1 MSSTAVKYVFVLP
14 VWGEQYLDRF
24 LRYGLPTQLA
34 PGNLPRM
41 PTDSHYRLFTLS
53 HDAKT
58 LRRSPAFRRLRGLM
72 RTTVELIDNF
82 DLSDSLAAMC
92 ECHMRALAEAAESDA
107 AVVILHPD
115 TLWSDGTFAR
125 LDQIVRR
132 GKRAVMIA
140 CPRLNAET
148 ALPELRERF
157 PGSDGISI
165 SANARE
171 LVELGLRHLHP
182 VAEAHLWNDYRNT
195 YPAHYYWR
203 VGNQGLLIRSFDLT
217 HIILRPVPRTLA
229 VPVRSQHFVRLM
241 FPKREDV
248 HVVSDSDE
256 ICGFEFSISDHWCD
270 TVARQPVPLDL
281 RRNFVYRWTNDY
293 HCEFAQ
299 EKIRL
304 HAGPVDA
311 TWQEAERESDR
322 AVAELLDSVTQH
334 YGEDGFAKRPMVH
347 PPLPAVVKPP
357 ERSRKIGLA
366 RRLVRRLAAL
376 PVLPRRV
383 GPLSPSLMTGDQGY
397 GYWID
402 LRPFGVSAPSDRESV
417 SRVILLENGA
427 PLKHRRRLHAAI
439 NRHGMG
445 RHSHWGDSLIFS
457 TSDNSDPRTN
467 GRAYVLRVPQTL
479 GELLSRLVSKLR
491 RTAAQLRSSLSLAR

>member
-1 MSSTAVKYVFVLP
+1 MSSTAVQYVFVLP
-14 VWGEQYLDRF
+14 VWGAQYLDRF

-41 PTDSHYRLFTLS
+41 PAGSHYRLFTLS
-53 HDAKT
+53 HDAKA
-58 LRRSPAFRRLRGLM
+58 LRRSPAFRRLRRLM
-72 RTTVELIDNF
+72 QTTVELIDNF

-92 ECHMRALAEAAESDA
+92 ECHMRALTEATVSDA
-107 AVVILHPD
+107 AVVVLHPD

-125 LDQIVRR
+125 LDQLVRQ

-140 CPRLNAET
+140 CPRLRAET

-157 PGSDGISI
+157 LGRDGISI

-182 VAEAHLWNDYRNT
+182 VAEAHLWHDYRNT

-203 VGNQGLLIRSFDLT
+203 VGDQGLLIRSFDLT
-217 HIILRPVPRTLA
+217 HILLRPGPRSPA

-241 FPKREDV
+241 FPNREDI
-248 HVVSDSDE
+248 HVVTDSDE
-256 ICGFEFSISDHWCD
+256 VCGFEFSISDHWCD
-270 TVARQPVPLDL
+270 TVALQPVPLDL
-281 RRNFVYRWTNDY
+281 RHHFVYRWTNDY
-293 HCEFAQ
+293 HCGFAQ

-311 TWQEAERESDR
+311 VWQEAERESDR
-322 AVAELLDSVTQH
+322 AMTELLDSVMQQ
-334 YGEDGFAKRPMVH
+334 YGEGGFATRPMVH
-347 PPLPAVVKPP
+347 PPPPAVVKPP
-357 ERSRKIGLA
+357 ERSREVGLA

-402 LRPFGVSAPSDRESV
+402 LRPFGVSVPSDRESV
-417 SRVILLENGA
+417 SRVRLFEDGE
-427 PLKHRRRLHAAI
+427 PLNHPRRLHAAI

-445 RHSHWGDSLIFS
+445 RYSHWGDSLIFS

-479 GELLSRLVSKLR
+479 GELLARLVSKLR
-491 RTAAQLRSSLSLAR
+491 RTATQLRSSLSLVR